1 MQRYQVNS
9 PVLLIFYNRVDKA
22 KNILQNLIDTKNNFS
37 KLFIKV
43 DGPKNEDDSIKVNQ
57 VIDIINLYKK
67 NFNNINI
74 SIEKKNLGLQ
84 QNIISSI
91 DDVLEK
97 EETVIVLEDDQL
109 VSKQFFEFCDLMLFK
124 FKDNEKIFQIS
135 GSCYLPDKLKKN
147 DIYFSKFADCVGW
160 ATWKRSCKKLRRSLS
175 LYEVYK
181 NNKVKNYYNDLS
193 ITHWFYEYLYREH
206 TAIEKKG
213 LWSTWWQLSIIY
225 ENGICVNP
233 MKNLSIHDGLDK
245 ESNPEH
251 YNRSYDFKKKII
263 CEEIL
268 LPEIKNYNLEYSKE
282 LDKHNI
288 IMIKKTD
295 PIFKILNRLK
305 WIIKFFPRIYSLK
318 SISKTI

>member
-1 MQRYQVNS
+1 MQKYQVKS

-22 KNILQNLIDTKNNFS
+22 KNILQNLLDTKNNFS
-37 KLFIKV
+37 KLFIRV
-43 DGPKNEDDSIKVNQ
+43 DGPKNEDDSIKVNK
-57 VIDIINLYKK
+57 VIKIIDLYKK
-67 NFNNINI
+67 NFDNINI

-84 QNIISSI
+84 QNIIRSI
-91 DDVLEK
+91 DNVLDK

-109 VSKQFFEFCDLMLFK
+109 VSKQFFEFCDLMLLK
-124 FKDNEKIFQIS
+124 FKNNEKIFQIS
-135 GSCYLPDKLKKN
+135 GSCYLPDRLKKN

-160 ATWKRSCKKLRRSLS
+160 ATWKRSWKKLRRSIC
-175 LYEVYK
+175 LYEIYM
-181 NNKVKNYYNDLS
+181 NNIVKNYYKDLS

-245 ESNPEH
+245 ESSPEH
-251 YNRSYDFKKKII
+251 YDSSYDFKKKII

-268 LPEIKNYNLEYSKE
+268 LSEIKNHNLKYSKE
-282 LDKHNI
+282 LDEHNI

-295 PIFKILNRLK
+295 PIYKFLNRLK
-305 WIIKFFPRIYSLK
+305 WMIKFFPRIYSLK
-318 SISKTI
+318 NISKTI

>member
-9 PVLLIFYNRVDKA
+9 PVLLIFYNRADKA

-67 NFNNINI
+67 NFNNLNI

-135 GSCYLPDKLKKN
+135 GSCYLPDKLKKMTY
-147 DIYFSKFADCVGW
+147 IF
-160 ATWKRSCKKLRRSLS
+160 
-175 LYEVYK
+175 
-181 NNKVKNYYNDLS
+181 
-193 ITHWFYEYLYREH
+193 
-206 TAIEKKG
+206 
-213 LWSTWWQLSIIY
+213 Q
-225 ENGICVNP
+225 
-233 MKNLSIHDGLDK
+233 NLLIV
-245 ESNPEH
+245 
-251 YNRSYDFKKKII
+251 
-263 CEEIL
+263 
-268 LPEIKNYNLEYSKE
+268 
-282 LDKHNI
+282 
-288 IMIKKTD
+288 
-295 PIFKILNRLK
+295 
-305 WIIKFFPRIYSLK
+305 
-318 SISKTI
+318 